1 MEHED
6 VCVVL
11 QLPGDVFVHPEPSHR
26 GTQVYLTQGK
36 WVLEIEREGERE
48 GEGEIERER
57 EGERRREREREREI
71 EREREGEGERGG

>member
-36 WVLEIEREGERE
+36 WVLEIEREREGERE
-48 GEGEIERER
+48 IERDRER
-57 EGERRREREREREI
+57 EGERERER
-71 EREREGEGERGG
+71 